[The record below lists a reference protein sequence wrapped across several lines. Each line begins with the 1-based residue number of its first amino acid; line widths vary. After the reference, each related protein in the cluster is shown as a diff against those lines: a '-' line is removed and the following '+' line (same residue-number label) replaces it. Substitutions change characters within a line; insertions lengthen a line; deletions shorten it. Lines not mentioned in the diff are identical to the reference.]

1 MEDIITGRFETGDE
15 ARAAAASLAD
25 SVNENDIFI
34 LFDNQ
39 PSALDSDRDAVRTND
54 QGGAKGTAKGTAKET
69 ATVPDSRGIA
79 AGIATTVIEGPA
91 GAAVATLGGY
101 ADLLPAGGL
110 PGEGKGAN
118 KASHEQDGLM
128 LAVRVANANNKQQ
141 IIDCLRQHVGRGY

>member
-54 QGGAKGTAKGTAKET
+54 QGGAKGTA
-69 ATVPDSRGIA
+69 TVPDSRGIA

-91 GAAVATLGGY
+91 GAAVATLAVMPTY
-101 ADLLPAGGL
+101 SQQVDYR
-110 PGEGKGAN
+110 GKA
-118 KASHEQDGLM
+118 K
-128 LAVRVANANNKQQ
+128 VRTKPHMSRMA
-141 IIDCLRQHVGRGY
+141 

>member
-54 QGGAKGTAKGTAKET
+54 QGSVKGAAKGR

-79 AGIATTVIEGPA
+79 AGIATPVIEGPA
-91 GAAVATLGGY
+91 GAVATLRGY
-101 ADLLPAGGL
+101 TDLLAAGGL
-110 PGEGKGAN
+110 PEEGKGAN
-118 KASHEQDGLM
+118 KAPHKQDGLM
-128 LAVRVANANNKQQ
+128 LAVRVANANNRQQ
-141 IIDCLRQHVGRGY
+141 IIDCLRQHVGRGH